1 MGLSRRSILAVAVT
15 GTAAA
20 MVVTGAVAAGASQR
34 KPAPRPVTAASATAS
49 AAAPEPAARPAE
61 RQLGEVVDAGYR
73 AKDGAWVLYAVAIE
87 EKALPGTRFGV
98 MAGLRR
104 GDGKVTGVVVANETE
119 GSDRAPGFHAVQGGM
134 EVDGRP
140 SPSFGYYAG
149 AASKI
154 TARIGGR
161 TVTARQ
167 AAWSEDTAVKFF
179 WFDPAAGMVSDL
191 KAYDSKGRALPA
203 GHNSVGVG

>member
-20 MVVTGAVAAGASQR
+20 LVVTGAVAAGASQR
-34 KPAPRPVTAASATAS
+34 KPAPRPVTAASAS
-49 AAAPEPAARPAE
+49 AAAPDPAPRPAE

-73 AKDGAWVLYAVAIE
+73 AKDGAWVIYAVAIE

-104 GDGKVTGVVVANETE
+104 GDGKVTGIVVANETD

-149 AASKI
+149 AAAKI

-167 AAWSEDTAVKFF
+167 AAWSADNTVKFF

>member
-1 MGLSRRSILAVAVT
+1 MLTLAVT

-20 MVVTGAVAAGASQR
+20 VVVTGAVAASAAQR
-34 KPAPRPVTAASATAS
+34 KPAPKPVTAASAPASAPAS
-49 AAAPEPAARPAE
+49 AAALAPAAAEPAHRK
-61 RQLGEVVDAGYR
+61 LGAVVDTGYR
-73 AKDGAWVLYAVAIE
+73 AKDGAWVIYAVAIE

-104 GDGKVTGVVVANETE
+104 GDGTVTDVVVANETE
-119 GSDRAPGFHAVQGGM
+119 GPDRAPGFHAVQGGM
-134 EVDGRP
+134 EIDGRP

-149 AASKI
+149 AAAKI

-167 AAWSEDTAVKFF
+167 AAWSEDKAVKFF
-179 WFDPAAGMVSDL
+179 WFDPAAGMISDL
-191 KAYDSKGRALPA
+191 KAYDKGRSLPT
-203 GHNSVGVG
+203 GDNGVGLG

>member
-1 MGLSRRSILAVAVT
+1 MGLSRRSILVVAVT

-20 MVVTGAVAAGASQR
+20 LVVTGAVAAGASQR
-34 KPAPRPVTAASATAS
+34 KPAPRPVTAASAPAS
-49 AAAPEPAARPAE
+49 AAPDPAAQPAE
-61 RQLGEVVDAGYR
+61 RQLGDVVDAGYR
-73 AKDGAWVLYAVAIE
+73 AKDGAWVLYAVAIK
-87 EKALPGTRFGV
+87 EKDLPGTRFGV

-149 AASKI
+149 AAAKI

-167 AAWSEDTAVKFF
+167 AAWSEDNAVKFF

-203 GHNSVGVG
+203 GHNSVGMG

>member
-1 MGLSRRSILAVAVT
+1 MLTLAVT

-20 MVVTGAVAAGASQR
+20 VVVTGAVAASAAQR
-34 KPAPRPVTAASATAS
+34 KPAPRPVTAASASAS
-49 AAAPEPAARPAE
+49 APAAAPAPAEPAHQ
-61 RQLGEVVDAGYR
+61 QLGAVVDTGYR
-73 AKDGAWVLYAVAIE
+73 AKDGAWVIYAVAIE

-104 GDGKVTGVVVANETE
+104 ADGTVTDVVVANETE
-119 GSDRAPGFHAVQGGM
+119 GPDRAPGFHAVQGGM

-149 AASKI
+149 PATKI

-167 AAWSEDTAVKFF
+167 AAWSEDKAVKFF
-179 WFDPAAGMVSDL
+179 WFDPAAGMISDL
-191 KAYDSKGRALPA
+191 KAYDKGRSLPT
-203 GHNSVGVG
+203 GDNGVGLG

>member
-34 KPAPRPVTAASATAS
+34 KPAPRPVVTAS
-49 AAAPEPAARPAE
+49 APASAAPEPAAEPAHQ
-61 RQLGEVVDAGYR
+61 QLGDVVDAGYR
-73 AKDGAWVLYAVAIE
+73 AEDGAWVLYAVAIK
-87 EKALPGTRFGV
+87 EKELPGTRFGV

-104 GDGKVTGVVVANETE
+104 GDGRITDVVVANETE

-149 AASKI
+149 AAAKI

-167 AAWSEDTAVKFF
+167 APWSEDNAVKFF

>member
-1 MGLSRRSILAVAVT
+1 MGLSRRSILVVAVT

-20 MVVTGAVAAGASQR
+20 LVVTGAVAAGASQR
-34 KPAPRPVTAASATAS
+34 KPAPRPVTAASAPAS
-49 AAAPEPAARPAE
+49 AAPDPAAQPAE
-61 RQLGEVVDAGYR
+61 RQLGDVVDAGYR
-73 AKDGAWVLYAVAIE
+73 AKDGAWVLYAVAIK
-87 EKALPGTRFGV
+87 EKDLPGTRFGV

-149 AASKI
+149 AAAKI

-167 AAWSEDTAVKFF
+167 AAWSEDNAVKFF
-179 WFDPAAGMVSDL
+179 WFDPAAGAVSDL

-203 GHNSVGVG
+203 GHNSVGMG